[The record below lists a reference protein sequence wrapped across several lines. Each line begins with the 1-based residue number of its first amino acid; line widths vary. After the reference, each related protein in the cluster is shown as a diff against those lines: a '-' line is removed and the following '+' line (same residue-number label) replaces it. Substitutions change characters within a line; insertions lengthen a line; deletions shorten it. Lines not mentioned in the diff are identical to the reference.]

1 MKLNSLIPTSQR
13 PILLPATTIALAAGI
28 FIVDTTTDLD
38 IAAAVLYVAVVLL
51 SVGFCDRRGVVL
63 VSLGCMALT
72 ILSGLLTSSETTQSG
87 LINTGISFLAL
98 GLTTYLS
105 LKIESARNTAKRLVE
120 ADQLRDAL
128 IGSVSHELRTPLAS
142 IVGGASVLAEMPT
155 VSKDK
160 ILASLANGIRDEAMR
175 LNNDIQNLLDAARI
189 TSQGL
194 RFQRDWT
201 DSTDILSAAAERI
214 RIRYPAHDIRLDAGN
229 NLPLIYVDPVLVEQA
244 LSQIIDNA
252 AKYSPSTSSIQ
263 ITATTENQ
271 SLIISV
277 RDEGAGL
284 TPDEKHRL
292 TERFFRGPRHTGTIA
307 GSGLGMWIADTFI
320 ASSGGSLE
328 VKSLGAGQGTTI
340 RIVFSIP
347 QRTEQ
352 DETTTQTD

>member
-1 MKLNSLIPTSQR
+1 MKLNSLFPTLQHQ
-13 PILLPATTIALAAGI
+13 ILLPAATVTLAAGI

-38 IAAAVLYVAVVLL
+38 IAAAVLYVAVVLM

-63 VSLGCMALT
+63 VSLGCVALT
-72 ILSGLLTSSETTQSG
+72 ILSGLLTSSETSQSG

-105 LKIESARNTAKRLVE
+105 LKIESARNTAKYLVE

-142 IVGGASVLAEMPT
+142 IVGGASILAEMPT

-160 ILASLANGIRDEAMR
+160 NLASLANGIRDEAMR

-214 RIRYPAHDIRLDAGN
+214 RIRYPAHDIRLDTGN
-229 NLPLIYVDPVLVEQA
+229 NLPLIFVDPVLVEQA

-252 AKYSPSTSSIQ
+252 AKYSSPASPIQ
-263 ITATTENQ
+263 ITATTEGQ

-284 TPDEKHRL
+284 TPDEKDRL

-307 GSGLGMWIADTFI
+307 GSGLGMWIAETFI
-320 ASSGGSLE
+320 ARSGGILE
-328 VKSLGAGQGTTI
+328 AKSLGAGKGTTM

-347 QRTEQ
+347 QHPEQ
-352 DETTTQTD
+352 DETTTPTD